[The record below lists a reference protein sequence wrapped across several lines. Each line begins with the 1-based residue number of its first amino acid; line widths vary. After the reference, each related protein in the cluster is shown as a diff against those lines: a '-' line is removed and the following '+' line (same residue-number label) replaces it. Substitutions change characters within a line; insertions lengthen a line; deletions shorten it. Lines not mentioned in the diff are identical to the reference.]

1 MPKVSW
7 PADRRRV
14 ECPAG
19 ETLLAC
25 SLSAGLP
32 LVHACGGQAKC
43 STCRV
48 MVVEGE
54 DSLSDPTAEER
65 AMADRLRFPPGVRLA
80 CQARVRGDVAARRLV
95 TDVEDQ
101 ALVKGEFDETG
112 PRSLGEEKRLAILFC
127 DIRNFTAFAESHPAY
142 DVIHILN
149 RWYARAD
156 AAVRAANGR
165 IDNVMGDGFIALFG
179 EARPETASRDAV
191 EAALGL
197 VRAAADFSPWVES
210 QFGSGFRVGCG
221 IHAGDVVLG
230 SVGAG
235 GARRLTAI
243 GDAVNLASRVES
255 ETKAAG
261 VDILVSQ
268 AIWNE
273 VKDAFGS
280 GKTVDVLIKGKS
292 GRYVLHEICGPE
304 TARK

>member
-1 MPKVSW
+1 MPTVSW
-7 PADRRRV
+7 PTDRRRV
-14 ECPAG
+14 ECTDG
-19 ETLLAC
+19 DTLLAC

-48 MVVEGE
+48 MILEGA
-54 DSLSDPTAEER
+54 DRLSEPTADER
-65 AMADRLRFPPGVRLA
+65 AMSARLRFPAGVRLA
-80 CQARVRGDVAARRLV
+80 CQTRIHGEVAARRLV
-95 TDVEDQ
+95 TDIEDQ
-101 ALVKGEFDETG
+101 ALVEEEFDEAG

-156 AAVRAANGR
+156 EAVRAAHGR
-165 IDNVMGDGFIALFG
+165 IDNVMGDGFLALFG
-179 EARPETASRDAV
+179 ETHPATASRDAV
-191 EAALGL
+191 RAAVSL
-197 VRAAADFSPWVES
+197 VRTATGMSPWVES

-230 SVGAG
+230 TVGAD

-243 GDAVNLASRVES
+243 GDAVNLASRVEA

-261 VDILVSQ
+261 VDILVTQ
-268 AIWNE
+268 AVWND
-273 VKDAFGS
+273 VKDEDGVEG

-292 GRYVLHEICGPE
+292 GRYALREVRGS
-304 TARK
+304 